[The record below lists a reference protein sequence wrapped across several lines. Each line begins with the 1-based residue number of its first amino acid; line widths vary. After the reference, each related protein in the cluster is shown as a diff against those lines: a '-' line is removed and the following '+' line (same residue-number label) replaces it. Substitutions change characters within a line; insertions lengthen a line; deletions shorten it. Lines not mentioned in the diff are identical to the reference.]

1 MDLSARLEMSVT
13 APPKPF
19 IPDTNPPLHVFI
31 LFSVRFPS
39 EWNLD
44 FWRWSMIAV
53 VAIIESCPWQLRD
66 ILSNLPDQSNWG
78 AAASEIDELSSSYKS
93 SSSSTSLSSSSFSCI
108 LSFCREV
115 NKSEAGLFYL
125 NLLIAPSLTITFKVT
140 WKLRLLATILRCAS
154 ISSTFPGQSVST

>member
-13 APPKPF
+13 APLKPF
-19 IPDTNPPLHVFI
+19 IPDTNPPVHVFI

-93 SSSSTSLSSSSFSCI
+93 SSSSSTSLSSSSFSCI

-115 NKSEAGLFYL
+115 NKSEAGLFILIYSL
-125 NLLIAPSLTITFKVT
+125 PLLWQSHLKSPGNWDCWPPFWDAQASLAPSPVI
-140 WKLRLLATILRCAS
+140 
-154 ISSTFPGQSVST
+154 P